1 MTISIDLRS
10 YYVHDIIN
18 TFKQGLDIWKK
29 ARFQQSMGIFILLLS
44 VSPIIVIIGILL
56 LIVISNANIDQ
67 SNFKSMV
74 EVVVS
79 NPFVLLFIFI
89 LLCIG
94 LIFLLISIGIV
105 QKIAHNHTE
114 RQTTR
119 FKENF
124 NLVISKIGNLCLVG
138 ITTILIAVIPLQLLI
153 MVLVP
158 IKAAA
163 PSILGPNNSIDLDL
177 MWDTFEAVSFS
188 FIFAL
193 VAGPGFLSISAI
205 IIDDD
210 NLNAFITG
218 WKLFLKAPLPT
229 LGSMIF
235 IWLSYLSIFLFG
247 RFMLVD
253 ILSLLIS
260 DELMLSSGLILSIL
274 LLISITL
281 FVFSPL
287 FFTVMY
293 TLYRFKY
300 RGFILSNES

>member
-1 MTISIDLRS
+1 M
-10 YYVHDIIN
+10 HDIIN
-18 TFKQGLDIWKK
+18 TFKQGGDIWKNVG
-29 ARFQQSMGIFILLLS
+29 FQQSLGIFILLLS

-74 EVVVS
+74 ELVVS

-105 QKIAHNHTE
+105 QKIAHNYTE

-124 NLVISKIGNLCLVG
+124 NLVISKIGKLCLVG

-163 PSILGPNNSIDLDL
+163 PSILGSNNSIDLDL
-177 MWDTFEAVSFS
+177 VWDTFEAVSFS

-210 NLNAFITG
+210 GLNAFITG
-218 WKLFLKAPLPT
+218 WKLFSKAPVPT
-229 LGSMIF
+229 LGSMII
-235 IWLSYLSIFLFG
+235 IWLSYLSIFLFS

-253 ILSLLIS
+253 ILLRLIS
-260 DELMLSSGLILSIL
+260 DELMLSSGLILSL
-274 LLISITL
+274 LILISITL

-293 TLYRFKY
+293 SLYSCKY